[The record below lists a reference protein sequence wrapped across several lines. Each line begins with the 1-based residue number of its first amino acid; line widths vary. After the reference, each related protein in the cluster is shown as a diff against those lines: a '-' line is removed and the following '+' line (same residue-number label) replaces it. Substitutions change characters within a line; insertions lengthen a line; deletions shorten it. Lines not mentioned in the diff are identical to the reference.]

1 MDLKVNGETRHFD
14 GDGER
19 LLVDFI
25 RDDLGLRAAKVGC
38 SPQANCGTC
47 CVLVDGRPQL
57 SCAVKMRRAEGA
69 DVVTLEGIEGRV
81 RDALADAMADH
92 GGAQC
97 GFCTP
102 GIVVRAAAL
111 LAEQPAPDRETI
123 AKALDKHICRCTGY
137 VKILDAIEAAGA
149 SLRGAPVAA
158 PSSPAAAAPAGVG
171 ARLRKLDAR
180 ELALGQ
186 RAFVADLVMD
196 GMLHGA
202 LVLSEHARARVL
214 DLRLDA
220 AAAMPGV
227 QRILT
232 AADVPGQRTIGL
244 IRQDW
249 PLLVA
254 VGETTRYVGDVL
266 AIVVADS
273 RDAARAAAAA
283 VAVDYEV
290 LAPVV
295 DMMAAMAPDA
305 PAVHEGGNVLDRC
318 AFVRGD
324 VDAALAGAAHVVQ
337 QRYQTQRIEHAYLE
351 PECCVARPTE
361 TGVRIWSQSQGIY
374 SDRTQIAK
382 LLGLQEADVE
392 VVLVPNGGGFG
403 GKEDLSV
410 QGHTALAARTCGA
423 PVRIEL
429 TRDESIRLHPKRHP
443 ITMDYTVAC
452 DANGRLLAVRARM
465 VGDTG
470 AYASVGMKVLER
482 AAGHSTGAYHVDNV
496 DVEAVTVYTNNV
508 PCGAFRGFGA
518 NQANFAMESAI
529 DELCE
534 LGGFDRWQMR
544 WDNALTEGRQTATGQ
559 VLEGGVGVRACLEA
573 VRPAFEAA
581 EFAGIAAGIKNT
593 GIGNGKPDE
602 GRVELVVRSA
612 DHVEIRH
619 GWTDMGQG
627 ADTMAVQFTCEET
640 GLPAAVMRVVVDSRH
655 QVVTGMTTASRATS
669 LLGLAI
675 ADAGRSL
682 KADLER
688 EGGLGALVGRRY
700 PGFWICDWTT
710 APGAPGPVKTHY
722 SYAYAAQVAIADA
735 DGSIRRVV
743 AAHDAGRVVNPTLFE
758 GQIQGSVHMGLGY
771 ALREDLPCDEDG
783 WPVSTRIKDCGVLMA
798 HETPEIEVV
807 AVEVADPIGAHG
819 VKGVG
824 EIGLV
829 PTAPAVAG
837 AIWAATGERR
847 RSLPLQPMRR
857 RNRRKGTWQ

>member
-1 MDLKVNGETRHFD
+1 MELKVNGEERRFD
-14 GDGER
+14 GDGDA
-19 LLVDFI
+19 LLVDYL
-25 RDDLGLRAAKVGC
+25 RDGLGLRAAKVGC

-47 CVLVDGRPQL
+47 CVLVDGKPQL

-69 DVVTLEGIEGRV
+69 EVVTLEGIESHV
-81 RDALADAMADH
+81 ADALADAMADH

-111 LAEQPAPDRETI
+111 LAEQARPDRATI
-123 AKALDKHICRCTGY
+123 AKSLDKHICRCTGY
-137 VKILDAIEAAGA
+137 VKILDAIEAAA
-149 SLRGAPVAA
+149 ATLRGEVHAA
-158 PSSPAAAAPAGVG
+158 PSAAATDAPAGVG

-180 ELALGQ
+180 ELALGR

-202 LVLSEHARARVL
+202 LVLSEHARATVLAIDDAPALAVAGVERVV
-214 DLRLDA
+214 R
-220 AAAMPGV
+220 
-227 QRILT
+227 
-232 AADVPGQRTIGL
+232 AADVPGVRTIGL

-249 PLLVA
+249 PLLVE
-254 VGETTRYVGDVL
+254 VGEQTRYVGDVL
-266 AIVVADS
+266 AIVVAQT
-273 RDAARAAAAA
+273 RAAARAGAEA
-283 VAVDYEV
+283 VAVRYDV
-290 LAPVV
+290 HTPLTDPI
-295 DMMAAMAPDA
+295 AAMADDA
-305 PAVHEGGNVLDRC
+305 PAIHPAGNVLDRC

-324 VDAALAGAAHVVQ
+324 VDAALAAAAHVVER
-337 QRYQTQRIEHAYLE
+337 RYVTQRIEHAYLE
-351 PECCVARPTE
+351 PECCVARPTAS
-361 TGVRIWSQSQGIY
+361 GVRIWSQSQGVY

-382 LLGLQEADVE
+382 LLGLDEQAVE

-410 QGHTALAARTCGA
+410 QGHTALAARICGA

-452 DANGRLLAVRARM
+452 DANGKLLAVRARM

-496 DVEAVTVYTNNV
+496 DVEATTVYTNNV

-573 VRPAFEAA
+573 VRPAFESAR
-581 EFAGIAAGIKNT
+581 FAGIAAGIKNT

-602 GRVELVVRSA
+602 GRVELVVRGPEQ
-612 DHVEIRH
+612 VEIRH

-640 GLPAAVMRVVVDSRH
+640 GLPAAWMRVVVDTRH

-675 ADAGRSL
+675 ADAGRAL
-682 KADLER
+682 KDDLER
-688 EGGLGALVGRRY
+688 EGGLQALVGRRY

-735 DGSIRRVV
+735 TGAIERVV

-783 WPVSTRIKDCGVLMA
+783 WPVSTRIKDCGILMA
-798 HETPEIEVV
+798 HETPEIEVI
-807 AVEVADPIGAHG
+807 AVEVQDPIGAHG

-847 RSLPLQPMRR
+847 RTLPLQPMRR
-857 RNRRKGTWQ
+857 RNRRKGVWV

>member
-1 MDLKVNGETRHFD
+1 MELKINGENRRFE

-47 CVLVDGRPQL
+47 CVLMDGKPQL

-69 DVVTLEGIEGRV
+69 DVVTLEGIEARV

-149 SLRGAPVAA
+149 TLRGAPVPA

-202 LVLSEHARARVL
+202 LVLSAHARARVL
-214 DLRLDA
+214 GLELDA

-266 AIVVADS
+266 AIVVAES
-273 RDAARAAAAA
+273 RDAARAAADA
-283 VAVDYEV
+283 VSVVYEV

-295 DMMAAMAPDA
+295 DMMAAMQPDA
-305 PAVHEGGNVLDRC
+305 PAVHTGGNVLDRC

-324 VDAALAGAAHVVQ
+324 VDAALASAAHVVQ
-337 QRYQTQRIEHAYLE
+337 HRYQTQRIEHAYLE

-410 QGHTALAARTCGA
+410 QGHTALAARICGA

-534 LGGFDRWQMR
+534 AGGFDRWQMR

-688 EGGLGALVGRRY
+688 EGNLAALVGRRY

-735 DGSIRRVV
+735 DGQIRRVV

-798 HETPEIEVV
+798 HETPEIEVL